1 MKATSDFDDDLPNT
15 GKFPQ
20 SIQRLVRFFKLE
32 YLRNR
37 RMQLMLLGKSREFN
51 HHIATAAAQSSLNYC
66 NQKVSQMH
74 SKKKKKTTENEVR
87 LTTLPPKKQ
96 RLRQSHR
103 LVLFVQHS
111 QQSYTTAIPQAVHG
125 VQEVRSTHDIDH
137 DINSDAVGQFER
149 FRGPI
154 WGVAVVDRVRR
165 AELAGGFEF
174 GVRGRGCYY
183 CGAGC
188 GGDLGSVS
196 DQKFDRTRTI
206 VSVSH

>member
-74 SKKKKKTTENEVR
+74 SKKKK
-87 LTTLPPKKQ
+87 PPKTRSDLLLFPPKSNGCVNLTGSSSLFNTPSKATRPPYR
-96 RLRQSHR
+96 RLFTECKRSAPPATSTTISTPTPLVSLSASEDQS
-103 LVLFVQHS
+103 
-111 QQSYTTAIPQAVHG
+111 G
-125 VQEVRSTHDIDH
+125 VEQ
-137 DINSDAVGQFER
+137 
-149 FRGPI
+149 
-154 WGVAVVDRVRR
+154 
-165 AELAGGFEF
+165 
-174 GVRGRGCYY
+174 
-183 CGAGC
+183 
-188 GGDLGSVS
+188 
-196 DQKFDRTRTI
+196 
-206 VSVSH
+206 